1 MHLREYFKTYMSLF
15 RNFLNPKSKSDKGQ
29 DKPEN
34 SDRSKY
40 MPDIKMPTDERFMLN
55 FKNNGGKFLYCESN
69 EEVLEVFDNIMLEN
83 DWYEKKSCCFDENL
97 KGKFGNYNLEFT
109 KSGEAEFFLSS
120 CEYLIANDGSIL
132 ISSNQIKEKKLRELP
147 YNVVILASTSQLVDA
162 IGEGL
167 RGIKHKNKERIPT
180 NITTIKNFENNK
192 EGDFMSYGSS
202 TKNLYLLLLEDL

>member
-1 MHLREYFKTYMSLF
+1 MSLF

-29 DKPEN
+29 DRPEN

-40 MPDIKMPTDERFMLN
+40 MPEVKLPTDERFMIN

-69 EEVLEVFDNIMLEN
+69 AELVEAFENIMLEN
-83 DWYEKKSCCFDENL
+83 DWYEKESCCFDKDLKEKFSDQNL
-97 KGKFGNYNLEFT
+97 KFT
-109 KSGEAEFFLSS
+109 HSGEAPFLLST

-147 YNVVILASTSQLVDA
+147 YNFIIISSTSQLVDA
-162 IGEGL
+162 ISEGL
-167 RGIKHKNKERIPT
+167 RGIKMKHKNRIPS

>member
-1 MHLREYFKTYMSLF
+1 MSLF

-29 DKPEN
+29 DKPDP

-40 MPDIKMPTDERFMLN
+40 MPDVKLPTDERFMLN
-55 FKNNGGKFLYCESN
+55 FKNNGGKFLYCETN
-69 EEVLEVFDNIMLEN
+69 EEVMDVFDSILLEN
-83 DWYEKKSCCFDENL
+83 DWYEKQACCFDQKL
-97 KGKFGNYNLEFT
+97 RDKFADYNLEFT
-109 KSGEAEFFLSS
+109 KAGDAPFFLST

-132 ISSNQIKEKKLRELP
+132 ISSNQIKEKKLTELP
-147 YNVVILASTSQLVDA
+147 YNFVILASTSQLVDA

-167 RGIKHKNKERIPT
+167 RGIKFKNKDRIPS